1 MAGTAE
7 AGMATETS
15 IDMERLAKSWWAL
28 AIRGVAAIIFGV
40 LTLLL
45 PGVTLA
51 VLILLFGS
59 YAIVEGAVNVIAAV
73 RGRGEERAWW
83 ALLLAGLVSITAGVV
98 TFLRPGLTELALL
111 YVIAAWAVVTGVL
124 EIAAAIRLR
133 RRIRSEAW
141 LGLNGILSIVFGV
154 LTMLIPGG
162 GALTIV
168 WLIGAYAILFGG
180 LLLRLSFRLRGRR
193 AGQVWPPR
201 RRRRPR
207 RGAGAQN
214 TVTAS
219 TLPPPRSNPHRR
231 SKCPRGPGTSPRRSG
246 GWWRADRS
254 RSRTFPRP
262 LGTSCCC
269 GAGSCCCRRPSI
281 VPPARRA

>member
-1 MAGTAE
+1 MSSGAG

-124 EIAAAIRLR
+124 EIAAP
-133 RRIRSEAW
+133 
-141 LGLNGILSIVFGV
+141 FGS
-154 LTMLIPGG
+154 
-162 GALTIV
+162 A
-168 WLIGAYAILFGG
+168 
-180 LLLRLSFRLRGRR
+180 
-193 AGQVWPPR
+193 
-201 RRRRPR
+201 
-207 RGAGAQN
+207 
-214 TVTAS
+214 
-219 TLPPPRSNPHRR
+219 
-231 SKCPRGPGTSPRRSG
+231 
-246 GWWRADRS
+246 
-254 RSRTFPRP
+254 
-262 LGTSCCC
+262 
-269 GAGSCCCRRPSI
+269 AGSGARPG
-281 VPPARRA
+281 

>member
-1 MAGTAE
+1 MSSGAVAAE
-7 AGMATETS
+7 AS

-28 AIRGVAAIIFGV
+28 AMRGVAAIIFGF

-59 YAIVEGAVNVIAAV
+59 YAIAEGVFNVIAAV
-73 RGRGEERAWW
+73 RGRGEERVWW
-83 ALLLAGLVSITAGVV
+83 ARLLEGLVSIVAGVV

-133 RRIRSEAW
+133 RRIRSGVR
-141 LGLNGILSIVFGV
+141 LGLNGLLSIVFGV

-168 WLIGAYAILFGG
+168 WLIGGYAILFGG
-180 LLLRLSFRLRGRR
+180 LLLGLSFRLRG
-193 AGQVWPPR
+193 
-201 RRRRPR
+201 
-207 RGAGAQN
+207 
-214 TVTAS
+214 
-219 TLPPPRSNPHRR
+219 
-231 SKCPRGPGTSPRRSG
+231 
-246 GWWRADRS
+246 WRD
-254 RSRTFPRP
+254 
-262 LGTSCCC
+262 GE
-269 GAGSCCCRRPSI
+269 
-281 VPPARRA
+281 ARRIPRIA

>member
-1 MAGTAE
+1 
-7 AGMATETS
+7 MATETS

-28 AIRGVAAIIFGV
+28 AMRGVAAIIFGF

-133 RRIRSEAW
+133 RPIRGEVR
-141 LGLNGILSIVFGV
+141 LGLNGLLSIAFGV
-154 LTMLIPGG
+154 
-162 GALTIV
+162 LTIV

-193 AGQVWPPR
+193 AG
-201 RRRRPR
+201 
-207 RGAGAQN
+207 
-214 TVTAS
+214 
-219 TLPPPRSNPHRR
+219 
-231 SKCPRGPGTSPRRSG
+231 KE
-246 GWWRADRS
+246 
-254 RSRTFPRP
+254 
-262 LGTSCCC
+262 
-269 GAGSCCCRRPSI
+269 
-281 VPPARRA
+281 

>member
-1 MAGTAE
+1 MSSGAG

-168 WLIGAYAILFGG
+168 WLIGAYAILFGS

-193 AGQVWPPR
+193 AG
-201 RRRRPR
+201 
-207 RGAGAQN
+207 
-214 TVTAS
+214 
-219 TLPPPRSNPHRR
+219 
-231 SKCPRGPGTSPRRSG
+231 KE
-246 GWWRADRS
+246 
-254 RSRTFPRP
+254 
-262 LGTSCCC
+262 
-269 GAGSCCCRRPSI
+269 
-281 VPPARRA
+281 

>member
-98 TFLRPGLTELALL
+98 TFLRPGLTELA
-111 YVIAAWAVVTGVL
+111 
-124 EIAAAIRLR
+124 AAIRLR

-141 LGLNGILSIVFGV
+141 VGLNGILSIVFGV

-193 AGQVWPPR
+193 AG
-201 RRRRPR
+201 
-207 RGAGAQN
+207 
-214 TVTAS
+214 
-219 TLPPPRSNPHRR
+219 
-231 SKCPRGPGTSPRRSG
+231 KE
-246 GWWRADRS
+246 
-254 RSRTFPRP
+254 
-262 LGTSCCC
+262 
-269 GAGSCCCRRPSI
+269 
-281 VPPARRA
+281 

>member
-1 MAGTAE
+1 MSSGAG

-83 ALLLAGLVSITAGVV
+83 ALLLEGLVSITAGVV

-133 RRIRSEAW
+133 RRTRSAG

-154 LTMLIPGG
+154 LAMLIPGG
-162 GALTIV
+162 GVLTIV

-180 LLLRLSFRLRGRR
+180 LLVGLSFRLRGGR
-193 AGQVWPPR
+193 AG
-201 RRRRPR
+201 
-207 RGAGAQN
+207 
-214 TVTAS
+214 
-219 TLPPPRSNPHRR
+219 
-231 SKCPRGPGTSPRRSG
+231 KE
-246 GWWRADRS
+246 
-254 RSRTFPRP
+254 
-262 LGTSCCC
+262 
-269 GAGSCCCRRPSI
+269 
-281 VPPARRA
+281 